1 MNRFIFIML
10 WCWGCFFGGIP
21 PIRGDFW
28 WWKYILFWGH
38 SMGWGAAWLEFLI
51 LFFGRMGL
59 VLKTF
64 PLSFSCPWSPSF
76 RHPHFWRLSG
86 SLLFWRLQ
94 RSFLFTVVF
103 SPSFLGGL
111 GPVLFSIFLV
121 FFGIFSCLDL
131 PGYAF
136 YDFFSIIWVA
146 GVCFWRVFKSTLKK
160 WK

>member
-1 MNRFIFIML
+1 
-10 WCWGCFFGGIP
+10 
-21 PIRGDFW
+21 
-28 WWKYILFWGH
+28 
-38 SMGWGAAWLEFLI
+38 MGWGAAWLEFLI

-59 VLKTF
+59 VFITF

-111 GPVLFSIFLV
+111 GPVLFLFFWYFFMFGSAWLCILRFFFQNLGGRGVFLE
-121 FFGIFSCLDL
+121 
-131 PGYAF
+131 
-136 YDFFSIIWVA
+136 
-146 GVCFWRVFKSTLKK
+146 GVQEYFEKVEMMWSNFQKARDARATRART
-160 WK
+160 

>member
-1 MNRFIFIML
+1 MVY
-10 WCWGCFFGGIP
+10 P

-28 WWKYILFWGH
+28 WWKYILFWER
-38 SMGWGAAWLEFLI
+38 SMAWGAAWLEFLI

-59 VLKTF
+59 VFITF
-64 PLSFSCPWSPSF
+64 PLSFSFPWSPSF

-131 PGYAF
+131 PGDAF
-136 YDFFSIIWVA
+136 YDFFSIIWGA

-160 WK
+160 WR